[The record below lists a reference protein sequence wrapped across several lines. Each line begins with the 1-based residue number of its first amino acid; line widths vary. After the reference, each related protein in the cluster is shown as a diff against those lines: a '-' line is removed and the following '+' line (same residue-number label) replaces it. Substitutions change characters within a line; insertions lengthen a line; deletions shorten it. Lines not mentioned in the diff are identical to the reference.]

1 MQKLACIVYSALNIS
16 LNICWLTKLFE
27 KKQKMTLKGI
37 GYLDIMVI
45 YIFVMYIL

>member
-16 LNICWLTKLFE
+16 LNICWLTKLCE
-27 KKQKMTLKGI
+27 KKQKKTFKGI